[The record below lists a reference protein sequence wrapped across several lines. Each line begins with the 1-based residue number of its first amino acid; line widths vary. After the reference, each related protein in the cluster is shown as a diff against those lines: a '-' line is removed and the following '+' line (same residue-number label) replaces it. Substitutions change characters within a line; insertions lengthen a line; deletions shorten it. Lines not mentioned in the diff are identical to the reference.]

1 MKFWFGKL
9 TWASLP
15 HEWFTIG
22 GALSM
27 VLAGLGIF
35 VYLTYTKKWKWLWQE
50 WLTSTDPKKIG
61 IMYFVVA
68 ALMLVRGGLDAGM
81 IWLQQSLASGSGGYL
96 TADHFQQIF
105 TAHGTIMIFFVTTGF
120 LFGLMNYILPLQ
132 IGARDVAFPLLNTLS
147 FWLYAAGALFINLFF
162 FFGGE
167 FAATGWLAMPPL
179 SELEFS
185 PGVGVDYWIWSL
197 QISGLGSLLSGVNL
211 LVTILKMRAPG
222 MTLMKMPMFV
232 WTCLGSLLLVVST
245 FPILTMTLLMLSLD
259 RAFGMHFF
267 TSNLGGNPMLYVNL
281 IWSWGHPEV
290 YILMLPAFGI
300 YSEIVA
306 TFSRRRLF
314 GYGSLVADALLIS
327 GLSMLVWLHHFFTMG
342 AGANVNAFFGI
353 MTGLIAIP
361 TGVQIFNWL
370 ATLYK
375 GDPRFTSAMHWF
387 FGFVFTFTL
396 GGMAGVMLGIPG
408 LDFQLHNSLF
418 LVAHFHT
425 MVIGGALF
433 GIFAA
438 ITYWFPKVTG
448 FLLNEKWGKRAFWLW
463 IAGFLVSFTPL
474 YILGLMGVTRRLD
487 HYDASRGWQG
497 LFMVAGLGFI
507 IICVAVCAQ
516 IWQIIVS
523 IKERKQ
529 NQDQSGD
536 PWDGRTLEWSTSS
549 PPPVYNFAVIPEIKN
564 RDAFWDMKVSGQV
577 DKLVSGQANKQYEDI
592 VMPKNTAVG
601 IYISAFLFLVGF
613 AFVWHIV
620 WLGAVGFVG
629 AVTCVIFRSFDHH
642 TEFTIKSEDVA
653 KMESRGLKEIWQL
666 KQ

>member
-1 MKFWFGKL
+1 MLLFG
-9 TWASLP
+9 
-15 HEWFTIG
+15 
-22 GALSM
+22 
-27 VLAGLGIF
+27 LAVAGF
-35 VYLTYTKKWKWLWQE
+35 LTYKKKWKWLWQE

-68 ALMLVRGGLDAGM
+68 GLMLVRGGLDAGM

-96 TADHFQQIF
+96 NADHFQQIF

-132 IGARDVAFPLLNTLS
+132 IGARDVAFPLINTLS
-147 FWLYAAGALFINLFF
+147 FWLYAAGAVLINMFFI
-162 FFGGE
+162 FGGE
-167 FAATGWLAMPPL
+167 FSATGWLAMPPL

-197 QISGLGSLLSGVNL
+197 QISGLGSLLSGINL
-211 LVTILKMRAPG
+211 LVTILRMRAPG
-222 MTLMKMPMFV
+222 MSLSKMPMFV
-232 WTCLGSLLLVVST
+232 WTSLGSLLLVVST
-245 FPILTMTLLMLSLD
+245 FPILTMALLMLSLD
-259 RAFGMHFF
+259 RIFGMHFF

-306 TFSRRRLF
+306 TFSGRRLF
-314 GYGSLVADALLIS
+314 GYGSLIVDALLIS

-353 MTGLIAIP
+353 MTGFIAIP

-370 ATLYK
+370 ATLYYGK
-375 GDPRFTSAMHWF
+375 PRFTSVIHWF

-433 GIFAA
+433 GIFAG
-438 ITYWFPKVTG
+438 ISYWFPKVTG
-448 FLLNEKWGKRAFWLW
+448 FKLDEKWGKRAFWLW
-463 IAGFLVSFTPL
+463 TFGFLVSFTPL

-487 HYDASRGWQG
+487 HYDASRGWQP
-497 LFMVAGLGFI
+497 LFIVAGFGFI
-507 IICVAVCAQ
+507 IICIALCAQ
-516 IWQIIVS
+516 IWQIVVS
-523 IKERKQ
+523 IKNRKQ
-529 NQDQSGD
+529 NLDKSGD
-536 PWDGRTLEWSTSS
+536 PWDGRTLEWSVQS
-549 PPPVYNFAVIPEIKN
+549 PPPVYNFAVIPVVKD
-564 RDAFWDMKVSGQV
+564 RDAFWDMKAKGFKS
-577 DKLVSGQANKQYEDI
+577 QAESTKYEDI
-592 VMPKNTAVG
+592 VMPKNTALG
-601 IYISAFLFLVGF
+601 IYISGFMFLLGF
-613 AFVWHIV
+613 AFIWHIV
-620 WLGAVGFVG
+620 WLGVVGFVG
-629 AVTCVIFRSFDHH
+629 AVSCLIFRSFQEH
-642 TEFTIKSEDVA
+642 TEYVIKAEDVA
-653 KMESRGLKEIWQL
+653 KMEKTGLKEVWQL
-666 KQ
+666 K